1 MTRHRKKH
9 IRLKSVYVW
18 HRYLGISAAFFIII
32 LSISGLLLNHSS
44 ELQLVTKSVTNNSV
58 LNWYGITSP
67 EIIRAYSA
75 GDNWISQWDK
85 QLYLNQQKI
94 GTYSSTLL
102 GIVDLK
108 EMLVIAVIGKLI
120 LVTPNAEIIEVM
132 DHSNGVPAGIKH
144 ISTDSSGYFIASAA
158 HGYYRADA
166 DLLNWEAINA
176 YPIEWPAQS
185 SLPDDL
191 NNKIS
196 QQFRQHSINYER
208 LLLDIHSGR
217 FFGKY
222 GVYIMDAAAI
232 ILLLLSLS
240 GAFLWLNRILKQ
252 KAHQK
257 PRR

>member
-144 ISTDSSGYFIASAA
+144 ISTDS
-158 HGYYRADA
+158 
-166 DLLNWEAINA
+166 
-176 YPIEWPAQS
+176 
-185 SLPDDL
+185 
-191 NNKIS
+191 
-196 QQFRQHSINYER
+196 
-208 LLLDIHSGR
+208 
-217 FFGKY
+217 
-222 GVYIMDAAAI
+222 
-232 ILLLLSLS
+232 
-240 GAFLWLNRILKQ
+240 
-252 KAHQK
+252 
-257 PRR
+257 